1 MTDTVLGADGRE
13 HKRALTSVFFESFVI
28 DRTPNSATN
37 AELVKLRKEVADLTT
52 QLAALDSM
60 LKTLTTAVQQQR

>member
-37 AELVKLRKEVADLTT
+37 AELVKLRKEVAD
-52 QLAALDSM
+52 
-60 LKTLTTAVQQQR
+60 QQFEEQRKNFEIWSRRKF